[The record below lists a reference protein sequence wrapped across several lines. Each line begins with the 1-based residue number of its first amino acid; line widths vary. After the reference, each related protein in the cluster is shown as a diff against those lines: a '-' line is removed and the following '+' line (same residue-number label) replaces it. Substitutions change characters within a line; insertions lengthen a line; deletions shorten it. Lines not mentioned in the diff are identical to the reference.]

1 MSITDITPRI
11 AARDGVAVTIYTQRT
26 CPTCPAVIRMIRDR
40 GYDPA
45 IVRVDQD
52 QSAFRYI
59 VQLGYQQ
66 VPVVYVST
74 PAGDVHWSGRRP
86 DQVIAHLPKREA
98 VA

>member
-1 MSITDITPRI
+1 MTITDITPRI
-11 AARDGVAVTIYTQRT
+11 EARDGVAVTIYTQRT

-40 GYDPA
+40 GYDPE

-52 QSAFRYI
+52 QSALRYI
-59 VQLGYQQ
+59 VTLGYQQ

-74 PAGDVHWSGRRP
+74 HTGDVHWSGRQP
-86 DQVIAHLPKREA
+86 DQVIAHLPKRKD